1 MDALCLHSSICGI
14 APSISITA
22 SARANDYASHSQVK
36 AVGSFSLFSRF
47 SFRFPLKSFWPRPP
61 TGNASGYHGLA
72 VDDDAV
78 LAENATAET
87 ERGEGEGQNGNWVF
101 KIFHIRSVWRGEQR
115 SDDNDEE
122 EAVTN
127 GQTDEEEEECDDCRV
142 DYDDDEEEE
151 ENEEVSFD
159 RDSFSRMLR
168 RVSLSEA
175 RFYARIS
182 HLGNLAYCIPKIKVF
197 HHFLLFALLFLAI
210 QHLTRN
216 E

>member
-14 APSISITA
+14 APSPSILITA
-22 SARANDYASHSQVK
+22 TARANDYASHSRVK
-36 AVGSFSLFSRF
+36 AVGSSSLFSIF
-47 SFRFPLKSFWPRPP
+47 SFRYPLKSFWPRP
-61 TGNASGYHGLA
+61 TGNATGYN
-72 VDDDAV
+72 DAV

-87 ERGEGEGQNGNWVF
+87 EQPEGEGEGQNGNWVF

-115 SDDNDEE
+115 SDEG
-122 EAVTN
+122 EAMAN
-127 GQTDEEEEECDDCRV
+127 GQTDKECDDCRV
-142 DYDDDEEEE
+142 EEE

-175 RFYARIS
+175 RLYARIS